1 MKVLSL
7 DLSFAKT
14 GWAVTNIKNDQCIL
28 IDSGLIVS
36 DKSLDDI
43 DRIIDTINQIEKI
56 YKKYNPDL
64 TLKEK
69 SLIGRSSTATNVI
82 KTHAVFEYI
91 FYSNLRPYEDVH
103 NGTIKKWARKYME
116 LDKVTDK
123 KIMVANAV
131 EKYYNKR
138 IDTIWGTRGR
148 LIDDVS
154 DAIAITITYLNKLK
168 G

>member
-1 MKVLSL
+1 MRILSL

-14 GWAVTNIKNDQCIL
+14 GWAITNIENDKCVL
-28 IDSGLIVS
+28 IDSGLIIS
-36 DKSLDDI
+36 DKSLNDI
-43 DRIIDTINQIEKI
+43 DRIVDTINKIEKV
-56 YKKYNPDL
+56 YKKYSPDL

-82 KTHAVFEYI
+82 KTHAIFEYI
-91 FYSNLRPYEDVH
+91 FYSNLRPYDDVH
-103 NGTIKKWARKYME
+103 NGTIKKWARNYME

-138 IDTIWGTRGR
+138 INTIWGARGG

-154 DAIAITITYLNKLK
+154 DAIAIPITYLNKQK